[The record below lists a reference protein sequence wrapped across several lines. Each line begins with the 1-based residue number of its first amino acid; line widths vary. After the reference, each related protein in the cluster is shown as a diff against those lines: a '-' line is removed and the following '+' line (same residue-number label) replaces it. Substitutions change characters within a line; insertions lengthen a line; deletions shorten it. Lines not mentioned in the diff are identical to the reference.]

1 MRVYYRLAKVRLFF
15 DFWRNMQLNRSLRIL
30 SKDFVFDKLEKRP
43 MSHAANILEL
53 SNGDIVVVWY
63 AGAYET
69 SPDEAILMSR
79 LRKNSENWEKPRVLV
94 DTPGKADGN
103 PVFFEDDGKVYLFY
117 VTIEGGGLP
126 EEIGK
131 SYPDAIKANLTKGGW
146 DTCPI
151 KYKISTDF
159 GETFGEERIFRK
171 EWGWMI
177 RNKLL
182 RLSNGEILFPIYD
195 EVNWKAIFGLSKD
208 LKAWT
213 FTGWVTTPKG
223 CIQPTVVE
231 LEKGHLLCFLR
242 TRDGFIY
249 KTESYDYGMTWNE
262 SKPTT
267 LKNPN
272 SGIDL
277 IRLKDG
283 RLVVVFNDSFD
294 RRTPLNIG
302 LSEDNGENWKIW
314 DLEREEGEYSY
325 PSIIQSGDNLIH
337 LVYTYRRETIKHIV
351 IEIS

>member
-1 MRVYYRLAKVRLFF
+1 MANEYLGNGLK
-15 DFWRNMQLNRSLRIL
+15 IL
-30 SKDFVFDKLEKRP
+30 SSSLFKSFEGKP
-43 MSHAANILEL
+43 MSHASNILEL
-53 SNGDIVVVWY
+53 SNGDILAVWY
-63 AGAYET
+63 AGTYET

-79 LRKNSENWEKPRVLV
+79 LKKNSKNWEEPKVLV

-103 PVFFEDDGKVYLFY
+103 PVLFEGNGKVYLFY

-126 EEIGK
+126 ENVG
-131 SYPDAIKANLTKGGW
+131 SNYPEAIKTGTSIKGGW

-182 RLSNGEILFPIYD
+182 RLSNGEVLFPMYD

-208 LKAWT
+208 LKAWE
-213 FTGWVTTPKG
+213 FTGYITTPKG
-223 CIQPTVVE
+223 CIQPAVVE
-231 LEKGHLLCFLR
+231 LEEGHLLCFLR

-249 KTESYDYGMTWNE
+249 RTESYDYGRSWDRSE
-262 SKPTT
+262 PTT

-277 IRLKDG
+277 IKLKDG
-283 RLVVVFNDSFD
+283 KLVVVFNDSFD
-294 RRTPLNIG
+294 KRTPLNIG
-302 LSEDNGENWKIW
+302 LSEDNGKNWKIW
-314 DLEREEGEYSY
+314 DLETGEGEYSY
-325 PSIIQSGDNLIH
+325 PSVIQSGNGLIH
-337 LVYTYRRETIKHIV
+337 LVYTYRRETIRHLV
-351 IEIS
+351 LSIE

>member
-1 MRVYYRLAKVRLFF
+1 MTNEYPEKALK
-15 DFWRNMQLNRSLRIL
+15 IL
-30 SKDFVFDKLEKRP
+30 SSNLFNRLEDKP

-53 SNGDIVVVWY
+53 SNGDILTVWY

-69 SPDEAILMSR
+69 SPDEVILISR
-79 LRKNSENWEKPRVLV
+79 LKKGSSNWDEPRIIV

-103 PVFFEDDGKVYLFY
+103 PVLFEYNGDVYLFY

-126 EEIGK
+126 KDIG
-131 SYPDAIKANLTKGGW
+131 SDYPEAIKGNEPLRGGW

-151 KYKISTDF
+151 KYKISKDF
-159 GETFGEERIFRK
+159 GRTFGEEKIFRK

-182 RLSNGEILFPIYD
+182 KLSNGEILFPIYD
-195 EVNWKAIFGLSKD
+195 EIDWKAIFGISKD
-208 LKAWT
+208 LKDWK
-213 FTGWVTTPKG
+213 FTGYITTPKG

-249 KTESYDYGMTWNE
+249 RSESYDYGRTWPKTE
-262 SKPTT
+262 PTS

-277 IRLKDG
+277 IKLRDG
-283 RLVVVFNDSFD
+283 RLLVVFNDSFSK
-294 RRTPLNIG
+294 RTPLNIG
-302 LSEDNGENWKIW
+302 ISSDNGKTWKIW
-314 DLEREEGEYSY
+314 SLETDEGEYSY
-325 PSIIQSGDNLIH
+325 PSVIQSSDELIH
-337 LVYTYRRETIKHIV
+337 LVYTYKRETIKHLILSL
-351 IEIS
+351 E